1 MAWNVRPGCPK
12 SGRAPGKW
20 CEAAGGA
27 SHHLPEQLLYL
38 YRQPHPRVRAAHAET
53 LAR

>member
-1 MAWNVRPGCPK
+1 VAWGVRPGSPK

-20 CEAAGGA
+20 CEAVGGA

-38 YRQPHPRVRAAHAET
+38 TASHTRVSEPRT
-53 LAR
+53 